1 MKHQDTFPLP
11 AASPSRGHQNS
22 GTPGASYMH
31 AGSRKCLLCNRR
43 FPGEA
48 FDKHERGSARHRENL
63 KDKDAIVKA
72 NERLKKIQ
80 VLELSESKEVEPTSA
95 AEDAFEQ
102 NGIHQPPPQ
111 SYDQRC
117 LEDSKASL
125 PHYYSRSLSP
135 TPIRLEISVP
145 PHGKFKSPNVKRSRE
160 ESEDELFNRAPD
172 EHGLRVTKG
181 DESPPLLKRQCHAL
195 EPQVGESSTQA
206 KVNHSSQNTKN
217 ARARDGILIE
227 VSGAALDKLLE
238 LHPEIFHLDLNR
250 RTTPAPPRR
259 HAMGPPNKPTPRESI
274 ERTGDHRR
282 ANVGEEIHV
291 DGTGASFRSSSATSR
306 DYIRYSS
313 RCDDP
318 QDMDYLYDEDEKM
331 LAEDEEEEQEEG
343 EVEEEE
349 ILELLQC

>member
-1 MKHQDTFPLP
+1 MRHQDIFPLP
-11 AASPSRGHQNS
+11 AAPPSRGHQNS
-22 GTPGASYMH
+22 GIPGTSYMH

-48 FDKHERGSARHRENL
+48 FEKHERGSTRHRENL
-63 KDKDAIVKA
+63 RDKEAVAKA

-80 VLELSESKEVEPTSA
+80 GLEFSERKEVEPTSA

-102 NGIHQPPPQ
+102 NGIHRSPPQ

-117 LEDSKASL
+117 PEDSKASS
-125 PHYYSRSLSP
+125 PHYYNRSLSL
-135 TPIRLEISVP
+135 TPIRLESSAP
-145 PHGKFKSPNVKRSRE
+145 PHGKFKSPNAKRSRE
-160 ESEDELFNRAPD
+160 ELEDKLFNQAPD
-172 EHGLRVTKG
+172 EHNLGVTEG
-181 DESPPLLKRQCHAL
+181 DESPPPLKRQCHAL

-206 KVNHSSQNTKN
+206 KVSHSNRNAKN

-227 VSGAALDKLLE
+227 ISSAALDKLLE
-238 LHPEIFHLDLNR
+238 LHPEIFDLELNR

-259 HAMGPPNKPTPRESI
+259 QAMGPPNKPTPRESM

-282 ANVGEEIHV
+282 ANFGEEIHG
-291 DGTGASFRSSSATSR
+291 DGTGAGFYSSPATSR
-306 DYIRYSS
+306 DSIRYSS

-318 QDMDYLYDEDEKM
+318 QDMDYLYEEDEKM
-331 LAEDEEEEQEEG
+331 LAEEEEDDQEG